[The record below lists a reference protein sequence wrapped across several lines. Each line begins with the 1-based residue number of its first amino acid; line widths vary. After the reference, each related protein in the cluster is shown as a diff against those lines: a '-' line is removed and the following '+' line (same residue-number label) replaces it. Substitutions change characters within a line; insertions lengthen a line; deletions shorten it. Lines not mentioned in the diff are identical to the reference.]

1 MTYGGGAFG
10 RVRLLLSL
18 VALALLF
25 VAKPSRAYSV
35 ETQIT
40 PGCHERITADALR
53 KVRQSLDTAKPI
65 PLSGDENALLADM
78 PFSVPR
84 DMCDLGGMTLLVGV
98 RDNDLKGIPATSVD
112 ELVEITAADDAQR
125 EHCLRTREEHEPGGT
140 RQAVDDCRKYILD
153 TLVSSLDGLDA
164 SGNPDPTLRQPV
176 DLTLSV
182 RGQTTVDLP
191 IFYFRI
197 GNAVHAIEDSFTHD
211 WRSQSDPHKIVVALD
226 WTDYAD
232 NTIDEPTTGPAHQSE
247 LDRCDDPDPLRAE
260 RRALATEAASAAMLV
275 ALDPTLSRDEKKA
288 GFQRVLDAYVSYDDA
303 AHCTYDNGWCN
314 APERQY
320 ATSSCACSHVGAA
333 RTSNGRALGL
343 AIALA
348 FVLATR
354 RRRRSRGALRASLV
368 ATAIGLAIFS
378 SRTARAAGEDAG
390 TPPPATPGGE
400 AVPGVPPPVN
410 PQPMPETSSGA
421 GPIKALAG
429 QSSSGKPG
437 VEDRAGAK
445 FAEISIAA
453 SYDRSALMGRVGGRY
468 ALSRMWMVGLDAEWN
483 PYIGVGQTNF
493 RAGGLDVYAS
503 LIARFQLAYEPINLR
518 SSASLGGSMLLF
530 DLVGAPQG
538 SVGPYFGLSLLGL
551 EIKMGKGFYFTVD
564 PDSIAVPIPH
574 VTGVPFIYYQYRFQV
589 GLEFGG

>member
-1 MTYGGGAFG
+1 MTCGGSAFCRAG
-10 RVRLLLSL
+10 FVLSL
-18 VALALLF
+18 FIAISFFGSKSA
-25 VAKPSRAYSV
+25 RAYSV
-35 ETQIT
+35 ETPIT
-40 PGCHERITADALR
+40 SGCHERITADALR
-53 KVRQSLDTAKPI
+53 NVRQSFDTARPI

-84 DMCDLGGMTLLVGV
+84 DMCDLGGLTLLVGV
-98 RDNDLKGIPATSVD
+98 RDNDLKGIPATSLD

-125 EHCLRTREEHEPGGT
+125 EHCLRTRAEHEPDGT
-140 RQAVDDCRKYILD
+140 KEAVDDCRTYILD
-153 TLVSSLDGLDA
+153 TLVSALDGLDA
-164 SGNPDPTLRQPV
+164 SGNPDPSLRQPV

-191 IFYFRI
+191 IFYFRM

-211 WRSQSDPHKIVVALD
+211 WRSQSDPRKIVVALD

-247 LDRCDDPDPLRAE
+247 LDRCDDPDALRAA
-260 RRALATEAASAAMLV
+260 RRALATEAASKALLV
-275 ALDPTLSRDEKKA
+275 ALDPTLSRDQKKA
-288 GFQRVLDAYVSYDDA
+288 GFQQVLDTYVSFDDT

-320 ATSSCACSHVGAA
+320 ATSSCACSSVGFHSADARMAA
-333 RTSNGRALGL
+333 V
-343 AIALA
+343 AIALV
-348 FVLATR
+348 VLLSLSR
-354 RRRRSRGALRASLV
+354 RRFSRTSVAAATIAL
-368 ATAIGLAIFS
+368 TIFS
-378 SRTARAAGEDAG
+378 SRSAHAADADAG
-390 TPPPATPGGE
+390 APPPATPGGE

-410 PQPMPETSSGA
+410 PQPTPETSSGT
-421 GPIKALAG
+421 GPIQALAG

-453 SYDRSALMGRVGGRY
+453 SYDRAALMGRVGGRY

-483 PYIGVGQTNF
+483 PYLGVGQSNF

-518 SSASLGGSMLLF
+518 STASFGGSMLLF

-538 SVGPYFGLSLLGL
+538 SFGPYFGLSLLGL

-564 PDSIAVPIPH
+564 PDSIAVPVPH
-574 VTGVPFIYYQYRFQV
+574 VTGVPFVYYQYRFQI